1 MNSGGP
7 VKHTLRSMLFLVLP
21 TWLYGQV
28 KHKPTLDEMLS
39 LKTISSPKISPD
51 GQFVAYQVRETNW
64 KEDAYVSQVWLMNVT
79 TANSFQLTRGE
90 KSADQVEWSPDGHWL
105 AFVTE
110 RESNAIELAPVDKKE
125 PTAEKPARED
135 TQGKPKEERKDADQG
150 PAKPAEHQIW
160 LISPYGGEAWQ
171 LTKSE
176 TDVDS
181 FTGRK
186 IVSGLPSRHIRPRL
200 KLERIVK
207 NNTATTKCLRRIMNS
222 NSYGWW
228 TWVRQYKV
236 AYPQLRRYSPI
247 QRLWSTHLFRRRIP
261 LRSPLAPQRIRSW
274 RSAASKI
281 STPCRTSW
289 RLRDRMVHWHS
300 HPMVSNLRFLPRWH
314 SPIITTRPDTSRWW
328 I

>member
-21 TWLYGQV
+21 TWLYSQV

-181 FTGRK
+181 FHWSK
-186 IVSGLPSRHIRPRL
+186 DSKWIAF
-200 KLERIVK
+200 
-207 NNTATTKCLRRIMNS
+207 TA
-222 NSYGWW
+222 
-228 TWVRQYKV
+228 
-236 AYPQLRRYSPI
+236 
-247 QRLWSTHLFRRRIP
+247 
-261 LRSPLAPQRIRSW
+261 
-274 RSAASKI
+274 
-281 STPCRTSW
+281 
-289 RLRDRMVHWHS
+289 
-300 HPMVSNLRFLPRWH
+300 H
-314 SPIITTRPDTSRWW
+314 SPGILTRW
-328 I
+328 